1 MELSSEKNYK
11 KPTLEPSLTKFD
23 LVKRLA
29 HHFPGITIHE
39 SREITELFI
48 ESMKE
53 GLKTGDTVEMRDFGV
68 LRIRS
73 RTSRKA
79 RNPKNGSKCV
89 GRCKECSVF

>member
-1 MELSSEKNYK
+1 
-11 KPTLEPSLTKFD
+11 LEPSLTKSD

-29 HHFPGITIHE
+29 HHFPGVTVQE
-39 SREITELFI
+39 SRKIIELFL

-79 RNPKNGSKCV
+79 RNPRTGARVLVDAKKVPYFKQS
-89 GRCKECSVF
+89 RILKERLKR

>member
-1 MELSSEKNYK
+1 M
-11 KPTLEPSLTKFD
+11 TKSD

-39 SREITELFI
+39 SREIIELI
-48 ESMKE
+48 LEAMKE

-79 RNPKNGSKCV
+79 RNPRTGEKVMVEAKKVPYFKQS
-89 GRCKECSVF
+89 RILKERLKR